1 MSKFLFAE
9 ESIDVAVSLEGVPVS
24 SGNRIS
30 SMMAPLLTYSNTM
43 QFVLSPKYKKLSE
56 VPIPTD
62 PHVKIRKIPKR
73 VVAVTSYYGWIS
85 PFLSKQTYDWLCRAL
100 LNDRLM
106 TQSSR
111 HPHAALGDGL
121 QSESST
127 EAMDAVDRDTT
138 PTLTSPYY
146 VAQYHPPYAL
156 PCFRQVEVWVPLDP
170 TNVRLL
176 EMIRGYYDFTYRSVS
191 YFKVHVHTVTLN
203 VLHMYMTQ
211 IPQCPQGYGH
221 TNGRQLSRR
230 SVWPRIRLRRCGRR
244 EPRTGSTN
252 VGVNQT
258 RCEEGGAL
266 RREVS

>member
-1 MSKFLFAE
+1 MTEQQIVEVCSNSLLHISIIEVLLFLNMSKFLFAE

-176 EMIRGYYDFTYRSVS
+176 EMIRGYYDFTYRSV
-191 YFKVHVHTVTLN
+191 
-203 VLHMYMTQ
+203 
-211 IPQCPQGYGH
+211 
-221 TNGRQLSRR
+221 
-230 SVWPRIRLRRCGRR
+230 
-244 EPRTGSTN
+244 
-252 VGVNQT
+252 
-258 RCEEGGAL
+258 
-266 RREVS
+266 